1 MALGVLTRG
10 SLAGLLNAVALRFA
24 DRTAVVDELG
34 AISYADL
41 DRDANA
47 IANGWL
53 DRGLRAAAAR
63 RRRSRWRRP
72 AGARR
77 RVRRAPRRRGPGAR
91 AVARLD
97 RATRTGLAR

>member
-1 MALGVLTRG
+1 MALGLLTRG

-34 AISYADL
+34 ALSYADL

-53 DRGLRAAAAR
+53 DRGLAAR
-63 RRRSRWRRP
+63 
-72 AGARR
+72 
-77 RVRRAPRRRGPGAR
+77 
-91 AVARLD
+91 
-97 RATRTGLAR
+97 